1 MSKTGAWALEEQ
13 EKEQEKYENVIN
25 LIKNLKE
32 CIELFDSLEKPADAE
47 KSIERMKEGIK
58 DLEKQVDDYERQK
71 EIDDLFQDD
80 YDESIILPGGN

>member
-25 LIKNLKE
+25 LIKNLKK
-32 CIELFDSLEKPADAE
+32 CIEPFDSLEKPADAE
-47 KSIERMKEGIK
+47 KSLERMKEGIK

-71 EIDDLFQDD
+71 EIDE
-80 YDESIILPGGN
+80 YDGGH